1 MSALSPLAD
10 LRIGAVSYLNTK
22 PLIWPL
28 DPAKL
33 TLDVP
38 ARLADAFYEGRLDV
52 ALLPIFEILHHGGGL
67 VVDDV
72 AIGCRGPVYSVIVG
86 SRTPFAECGEIYL
99 DPSSRSSAALLRVLV
114 AEYHPHLRVCE
125 GPPPEDGAR
134 LLIGDPAIT
143 FHRNLKD
150 GWFCHDLGA
159 LWQEHTGLPFVF
171 AVWALRAGLE
181 NAADIAAA
189 LRECKTCGLAVRAE
203 IAAGERD
210 PAFALDYLTR
220 CIRYDIG
227 SEERKAI
234 ALFAGLAEKHGLI
247 EAAPVLTFR

>member
-1 MSALSPLAD
+1 MSTPSSLVG

-22 PLIWPL
+22 PLIRAL
-28 DPAKL
+28 DAAAL

-38 ARLADAFYEGRLDV
+38 ARLADEFYRGRLDV
-52 ALLPIFEILHHGGGL
+52 ALLPIFEVLHHGGGL

-72 AIGCRGPVYSVIVG
+72 AIACRGTVYSVIVG

-125 GPPPEDGAR
+125 GPPPENAAR
-134 LLIGDPAIT
+134 LLIGDPAIV
-143 FHRNLKD
+143 FHRNLKN

-171 AVWALRAGLE
+171 AVWALSAGLE
-181 NAADIAAA
+181 NATGIAAT
-189 LRECKTCGLAVRAE
+189 LRECKKRGLAARAE
-203 IAAGERD
+203 ISTGEQD

-220 CIRYDIG
+220 HIRYDIG
-227 SEERKAI
+227 SEEKKAI
-234 ALFAGLAEKHGLI
+234 KLFAGLAEKHGLI
-247 EAAPVLTFR
+247 GAAPVLVFR